1 MRIRMDNTREPVETG
16 CYLARDCFTCP
27 FRDCMAASGR
37 LRKDRCAPALSG
49 RQGAPH
55 GRRSGRRCATWS
67 AGTPCAPGWRW
78 SSGESAQPMEV
89 IR

>member
-37 LRKDRCAPALSG
+37 LRKDRRAPQRAG
-49 RQGAPH
+49 RAKEQKERETKHAETEK
-55 GRRSGRRCATWS
+55 RRVQEQSVHRPS
-67 AGTPCAPGWRW
+67 AVCRL
-78 SSGESAQPMEV
+78 
-89 IR
+89 